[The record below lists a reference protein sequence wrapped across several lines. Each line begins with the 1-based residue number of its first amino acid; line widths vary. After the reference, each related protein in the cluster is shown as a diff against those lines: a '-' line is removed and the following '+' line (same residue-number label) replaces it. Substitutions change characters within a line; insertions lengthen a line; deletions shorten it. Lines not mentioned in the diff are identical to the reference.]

1 MPAIITST
9 TGNVRRGA
17 TYGINGS
24 GFGSSQEGCKLLLF
38 DSAGRVFSLTAYSWS
53 ATAIEVV
60 IPDEDF
66 SPVALGPFVM
76 VIQLAGESLGTRT
89 APGDEILAAVRTP
102 PTVYPGGTFVF
113 LKPNTMGGPAIIL
126 S

>member
-1 MPAIITST
+1 MSAIITST

-53 ATAIEVV
+53 TTAIEAV

-66 SPVALGPFVM
+66 NPVALGPFVM
-76 VIQLAGESLGTRT
+76 VIQLDGESLGTRT
-89 APGDEILAAVRTP
+89 APGDEILAAIRTP
-102 PTVYPGGTFVF
+102 PTEYPGRTFVF
-113 LKPNTMGGPAIIL
+113 LKPRTMGAPPIIV